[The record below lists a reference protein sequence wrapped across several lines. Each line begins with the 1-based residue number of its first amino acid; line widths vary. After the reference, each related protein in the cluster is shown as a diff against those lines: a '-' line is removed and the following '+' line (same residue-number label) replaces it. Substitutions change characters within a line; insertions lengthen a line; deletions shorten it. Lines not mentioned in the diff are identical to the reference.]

1 MRERKDEQFRTVK
14 IEVPEALLDRLC
26 ALDAR
31 FWGAWQRDITEVVE
45 SALRSEAERL
55 LRLTEEVETRDLREQ
70 LFLVDQG
77 L

>member
-1 MRERKDEQFRTVK
+1 MREGKDEQFRTVK
-14 IEVPEALLDRLC
+14 IEVQEALLDRLC

-31 FWGAWQRDITEVVE
+31 FWGAWQRDITKVVE
-45 SALRSEAERL
+45 SALRSEAGRLERL
-55 LRLTEEVETRDLREQ
+55 VEEVETRDLREQ